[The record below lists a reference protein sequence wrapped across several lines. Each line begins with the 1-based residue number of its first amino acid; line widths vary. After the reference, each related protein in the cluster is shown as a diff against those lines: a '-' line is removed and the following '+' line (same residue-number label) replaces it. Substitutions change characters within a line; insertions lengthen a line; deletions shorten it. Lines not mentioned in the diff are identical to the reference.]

1 MGREFPSPWLFYAL
15 SLSTIRTIGRIISNK
30 SFYKTKNEILST
42 ILPLASKEGLRN
54 LSLSQIAKN
63 AGIAKSTLYS
73 HFSSKDEMIDQLYL
87 FIRNQ
92 AKKRRNIGVVDY
104 VKIVEGKTLKE
115 VLLFVVESYVSILED
130 EDMKAFYKVIY
141 SEKPISKIAAKV
153 ITEETETIFSATK
166 NLFYTL

>member
-1 MGREFPSPWLFYAL
+1 M
-15 SLSTIRTIGRIISNK
+15 
-30 SFYKTKNEILST
+30 
-42 ILPLASKEGLRN
+42 
-54 LSLSQIAKN
+54 
-63 AGIAKSTLYS
+63 
-73 HFSSKDEMIDQLYL
+73 
-87 FIRNQ
+87 
-92 AKKRRNIGVVDY
+92 DY

>member
-30 SFYKTKNEILST
+30 RFYKTKNEILST

-87 FIRNQ
+87 FIGKQ
-92 AKKRRNIGVVDY
+92 AKERKSSHFFI
-104 VKIVEGKTLKE
+104 I
-115 VLLFVVESYVSILED
+115 VSIAEVWEQPVLPPFFRFRY
-130 EDMKAFYKVIY
+130 AWQG
-141 SEKPISKIAAKV
+141 
-153 ITEETETIFSATK
+153 
-166 NLFYTL
+166 LCCR

>member
-30 SFYKTKNEILST
+30 RFYKTKNEILST

-87 FIRNQ
+87 FIRKQ
-92 AKKRRNIGVVDY
+92 AKDRRNIGVVDY
-104 VKIVEGKTLKE
+104 GKIVEGKTLKE

-141 SEKPISKIAAKV
+141 SEKAISTIAAKV
-153 ITEETETIFSATK
+153 ITEETETMFSATK